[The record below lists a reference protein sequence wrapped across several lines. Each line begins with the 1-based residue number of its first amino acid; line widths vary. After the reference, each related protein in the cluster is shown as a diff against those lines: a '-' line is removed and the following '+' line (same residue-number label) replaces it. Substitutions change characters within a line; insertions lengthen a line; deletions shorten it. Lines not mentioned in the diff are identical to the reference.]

1 MKGDPSAP
9 GKGERVYYMMA
20 LRHLLPLALGLHHV
34 RLPEADVMGADMQA
48 DDLAG
53 LECWFVQ
60 VRRDSDPSSG
70 VQDAV
75 SQVAGDF
82 MARRGVFERSASA
95 SGILPA
101 DMFCFVDHRVYE
113 DEADELA
120 VLGGPV
126 NRTGFHGGRP
136 NAQGSAEWSG
146 SGGSWSLVDP
156 GLDLGAAP
164 ADGAAAC
171 AAEADRVG
179 AGNSAMVVDLP
190 RCGPIL
196 SPCVPN
202 LVPIPGITGSTH
214 CAVRPLR
221 GPRDHRVGPP
231 TRCAAPAG
239 QPTRTHRRRPE
250 LARGDS
256 GRARATEPSRVAGHP
271 RHTVALAP
279 APHRRTLG
287 PTTATAG
294 STIDLSGASPT
305 HTAPRSGESDL
316 GLPPHPR
323 RTARARPH
331 HRSVNYLADPQEH
344 RH

>member
-1 MKGDPSAP
+1 
-9 GKGERVYYMMA
+9 MA
-20 LRHLLPLALGLHHV
+20 CDVMTV
-34 RLPEADVMGADMQA
+34 RLHLPQIRVLEVVEDTPGA
-48 DDLAG
+48 LVVSV
-53 LECWFVQ
+53 ESTF
-60 VRRDSDPSSG
+60 RRLRCAQCG
-70 VQDAV
+70 
-75 SQVAGDF
+75 F
-82 MARRGVFERSASA
+82 K
-95 SGILPA
+95 
-101 DMFCFVDHRVYE
+101 CHRVHDRHAKRVRDLEVSGRRMTLVWQRRRMVCGNCGSRFLE
-113 DEADELA
+113 D
-120 VLGGPV
+120 
-126 NRTGFHGGRP
+126 H
-136 NAQGSAEWSG
+136 
-146 SGGSWSLVDP
+146 
-156 GLDLGAAP
+156 P
-164 ADGAAAC
+164 AFEG
-171 AAEADRVG
+171 VG

-214 CAVRPLR
+214 CAVRPLQ
-221 GPRDHRVGPP
+221 GPRDHRVAPP

-294 STIDLSGASPT
+294 STIDLNGASPT
-305 HTAPRSGESDL
+305 HTAPRSGESDV

-331 HRSVNYLADPQEH
+331 HRSVNYLADPQQR